1 MERPVSTGELVV
13 LVVANSAE
21 DHSES
26 LVTGDLAGGL
36 EVTIGITLD
45 ERSVRAVAD
54 VAPGPAGACHVGKLV
69 VGFVV
74 LCLDV
79 LDVAGVDAVDDRSNL
94 SAGDVTLGVEGAVL
108 VALENAKV
116 GENFRGFR
124 ISLVDVLDILKGCV
138 SADGQGQ
145 SHDQSQHHCE

>member
-1 MERPVSTGELVV
+1 MQRPVSTGELVV

-54 VAPGPAGACHVGKLV
+54 VALGPAGACHVGKLV

-124 ISLVDVLDILKGCV
+124 ISLVDVLDILEGCV